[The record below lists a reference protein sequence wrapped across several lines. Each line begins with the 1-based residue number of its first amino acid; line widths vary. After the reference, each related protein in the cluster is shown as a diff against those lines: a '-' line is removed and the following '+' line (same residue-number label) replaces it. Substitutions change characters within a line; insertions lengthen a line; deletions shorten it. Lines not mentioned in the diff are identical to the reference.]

1 MSKGLCNGSSSRLG
15 SPEDVVDHQSGIDFC
30 NWIKYSEKKQ
40 TLQCTTAPITLYYPK
55 KLHYLSSGHIWT
67 GQRIGLITWVSNFWI
82 HKKFHSWVTS
92 PDWGL
97 FELSEYPYTWS
108 FGLGN
113 RFPPARRPVNLGL
126 ASLMGQWIRIHLPRK
141 GSPVWSLAQEDPTC
155 CRTTKPSALQNPGV
169 PTPEAARCKYWSLFR
184 TREATQWETCA
195 PQGRVAPR
203 SPHWTKSR
211 QRNVRPAQ
219 PETKLL
225 TSEEQ
230 SCGHTIQGVNSQAT
244 LNIPPNIKFL
254 IY

>member
-97 FELSEYPYTWS
+97 FELSEYPYNLVIWVRKLLSTS
-108 FGLGN
+108 QKTCQSGTCFPDGAVDKN
-113 RFPPARRPVNLGL
+113 PPAKEGVTRVIPGP
-126 ASLMGQWIRIHLPRK
+126 G
-141 GSPVWSLAQEDPTC
+141 GSHM
-155 CRTTKPSALQNPGV
+155 LQN
-169 PTPEAARCKYWSLFR
+169 
-184 TREATQWETCA
+184 
-195 PQGRVAPR
+195 
-203 SPHWTKSR
+203 
-211 QRNVRPAQ
+211 N
-219 PETKLL
+219 
-225 TSEEQ
+225 
-230 SCGHTIQGVNSQAT
+230 
-244 LNIPPNIKFL
+244 
-254 IY
+254 